1 MALSLGACNQL
12 MGCSGSSVRAEPGSR
27 ASHTAYGKPE
37 QDVIG
42 HLENGYEYV
51 HMINSHLE
59 NRHVDFQ
66 RHPSDLLGVG
76 GLFD

>member
-1 MALSLGACNQL
+1 
-12 MGCSGSSVRAEPGSR
+12 VRAELGSR
-27 ASHTAYGKPE
+27 ASPTAYEEPK

-42 HLENGYEYV
+42 YHENGYEYM

-59 NRHVDFQ
+59 NRHADFQ
-66 RHPSDLLGVG
+66 RDPSDLLGVG

>member
-1 MALSLGACNQL
+1 MSR
-12 MGCSGSSVRAEPGSR
+12 SGSSVRVELGSR
-27 ASHTAYGKPE
+27 ASPTAYEKPE
-37 QDVIG
+37 RDVIG
-42 HLENGYEYV
+42 HHENGYEYG

>member
-1 MALSLGACNQL
+1 MRVEL
-12 MGCSGSSVRAEPGSR
+12 GSR
-27 ASHTAYGKPE
+27 ASPTAYEKPE

-42 HLENGYEYV
+42 HHENGYEYM

-66 RHPSDLLGVG
+66 RHRSDLLGVG